1 MREGEDSGGVQHG
14 RSAGGELQ
22 AASCSFLQD
31 SRELTFWG
39 ASAVL
44 VQMEND
50 IKGAIKYIRQ
60 SEKHSRTSGFRDG
73 VREAGEALDRLGK
86 GNSR

>member
-1 MREGEDSGGVQHG
+1 M
-14 RSAGGELQ
+14 ELM
-22 AASCSFLQD
+22 
-31 SRELTFWG
+31 FWG

-60 SEKHSRTSGFRDG
+60 SEKHSRTLGFRDG
-73 VREAGEALDRLGK
+73 VREAGEALDRLGR